1 VRSVA
6 EEPIEIGQ
14 TPALV
19 GGLLQLGSEEALVDN
34 GFYNIGVRAANE
46 DLGRGRIE
54 SGFPLSFV
62 RQTLAD
68 APFAHPE
75 PGCTPGVDCPDRV
88 QVDGAFKVPDLRNVE
103 LTGPYFHN
111 GGRATLA
118 QVIEFYD
125 HQSDFGDVNIVDL
138 DANIALVDLDEA
150 DKEPLVAF
158 LLALTDDRVR
168 DEQAPFD
175 HPQIFV
181 PNGHPGDQNAI
192 TCLDA
197 AGSDNPGVT
206 QACTDFRD
214 IPAVGAGG
222 LSADGLPPLG
232 TFLDLDPY
240 GAED

>member
-1 VRSVA
+1 
-6 EEPIEIGQ
+6 
-14 TPALV
+14 
-19 GGLLQLGSEEALVDN
+19 
-34 GFYNIGVRAANE
+34 
-46 DLGRGRIE
+46 
-54 SGFPLSFV
+54 
-62 RQTLAD
+62 
-68 APFAHPE
+68 
-75 PGCTPGVDCPDRV
+75 
-88 QVDGAFKVPDLRNVE
+88 VDGAFKVPDLRNVE

-125 HQSDFGDVNIVDL
+125 HQSDFGDVNIADL
-138 DANIALVDLDEA
+138 DGNIALVDLDEE

-168 DEQAPFD
+168 YEQAPFD
-175 HPQIFV
+175 HPQILV

-222 LSADGLPPLG
+222 LSADRLPPLG